1 MANVNESILLIE
13 NAGLAWWGSLLL
25 ISVAA
30 SALFFFD
37 RPPVSRSANMPK
49 LEPLQAHQLQ
59 DEKDEQDEARKA
71 A

>member
-25 ISVAA
+25 ISVAG
-30 SALFFFD
+30 SVLFVFD
-37 RPPVSRSANMPK
+37 RPAASRSASVPK
-49 LEPLQAHQLQ
+49 LEPMRAQPY
-59 DEKDEQDEARKA
+59 DEHVEQKEDRKA

>member
-25 ISVAA
+25 ISIAA
-30 SALFFFD
+30 SALLIFD
-37 RPPVSRSANMPK
+37 RPAVSRSASQPK
-49 LEPLQAHQLQ
+49 LEPLQVLEYD
-59 DEKDEQDEARKA
+59 DEDTEDRKA

>member
-37 RPPVSRSANMPK
+37 RPAVSRTASMPK
-49 LEPLQAHQLQ
+49 LDPLQTHEYEDEDKQ
-59 DEKDEQDEARKA
+59 DRKA

>member
-30 SALFFFD
+30 STLFFFD
-37 RPPVSRSANMPK
+37 RPAVSRSANMPK
-49 LEPLQAHQLQ
+49 LEPLQAHEH
-59 DEKDEQDEARKA
+59 DEHKEDRKA

>member
-37 RPPVSRSANMPK
+37 RPSVSRSANMPK
-49 LEPLQAHQLQ
+49 LEPLQAH
-59 DEKDEQDEARKA
+59 EYEGEQKEDRKA

>member
-1 MANVNESILLIE
+1 MNESILLIE

-30 SALFFFD
+30 SVLFFFD
-37 RPPVSRSANMPK
+37 RPAVSRSANLPK
-49 LEPLQAHQLQ
+49 LEPLQAHKV
-59 DEKDEQDEARKA
+59 DDEQQEDRKA

>member
-1 MANVNESILLIE
+1 MNETILLIE

-30 SALFFFD
+30 TALLIFD
-37 RPPVSRSANMPK
+37 RPAVSRSANVPK
-49 LEPLQAHQLQ
+49 LEPLHAHEYD
-59 DEKDEQDEARKA
+59 DEDKEERKA

>member
-1 MANVNESILLIE
+1 MAHVNESILLIE

-30 SALFFFD
+30 STLLFFD
-37 RPPVSRSANMPK
+37 RSSVSRSANVPK
-49 LEPLQAHQLQ
+49 LEPLQAHEYD
-59 DEKDEQDEARKA
+59 DEHKEDRMA

>member
-30 SALFFFD
+30 SVLFVFD
-37 RPPVSRSANMPK
+37 RPAVSRSASVPK
-49 LEPLQAHQLQ
+49 LEPLQAHTYD
-59 DEKDEQDEARKA
+59 DEHKEDRKA

>member
-30 SALFFFD
+30 STLFFFD
-37 RPPVSRSANMPK
+37 RPAVSRSANLPK
-49 LEPLQAHQLQ
+49 LEPLQAHEN
-59 DEKDEQDEARKA
+59 DEHQEDRKA